1 MAEKTPIE
9 WCDSAVNPVMGCDGC
24 ELWNPAQGVQHCY
37 AGQLHKIR
45 AGRPGY
51 ADRFEEPKRFPGRLS
66 RAARWSDLAGRERPD
81 KPWLG
86 TAPRHIFISDMGD
99 ALSRSV
105 SFDFLLEEIIC
116 AVKSPEGSRHR
127 WLWLTKRPERMRQFA
142 SWLRDRGILWPQN
155 LWAGTSV
162 TSSQHLKRIRHL
174 LQVPAAGHFVSCEPL
189 LSRLDIARYLK
200 HEFGFPQSDGSTH
213 YHTQA
218 EFMECRSKDCKHSAK
233 VLHRPALSWVIA
245 GGESG
250 KDARPCAVEWLAE
263 LAEDCA
269 AAKVP
274 FFCKQL
280 GATAVSEQRR
290 MDGKWAWVQ
299 GLQSAKGNST
309 DDLPRELHIREVPG
323 HSVFEWT
330 AAGVKVRHK
339 GEDASDDIPF

>member
-24 ELWNPAQGVQHCY
+24 ELWSPVQGVQHCY

-51 ADRFEEPKRFPGRLS
+51 ADRFEEPKLFAGRLS
-66 RAARWSDLAGRERPD
+66 KAARWSDLAGRARSD

-105 SFDFLLEEIIC
+105 PFDFLLAEIIC
-116 AVKSPEGSRHR
+116 AAKSPEGSRHR

-142 SWLRDRGILWPQN
+142 AWLKDRGIMWPEN

-162 TSSQHLKRIRHL
+162 TSNQHLKRIRHL
-174 LQVPAAGHFVSCEPL
+174 LRVPAPGHFVSCEPL
-189 LSRLDIARYLK
+189 LSRLNIERYLRP
-200 HEFGFPQSDGSTH
+200 EFSFPQADGSTH
-213 YHTQA
+213 HHTQV
-218 EFMECRSKDCKHSAK
+218 EYMDCQSKDCKHTSK
-233 VLHRPALSWVIA
+233 TLHRPALSWVIA

-250 KDARPCAVEWLAE
+250 KGARPCALEWLE
-263 LAEDCA
+263 DLAKDCA

-280 GATAVSEQRR
+280 GSMVVSEQRR
-290 MDGKWAWVQ
+290 LGGEWAWKA
-299 GLQSAKGNST
+299 GLSSAKGGSA
-309 DDLPRELHIREVPG
+309 DDLPCELRIREVPG
-323 HSVFEWT
+323 YSVFEWM
-330 AAGVKVRHK
+330 AAGIRVSHK
-339 GEDASDDIPF
+339 GDDCDDIPF